1 MEAAPGKIIGQLGGR
16 ALGAS
21 KDDGAPAAGGLQGVG
36 DDGNLVHAVGL
47 EGDLAS
53 GGMGEILLAGFGAD
67 MDGFFHKPAGERQNC
82 ARHRGGKEHGL
93 VGIAI
98 ECLEDSLHRGQKAQI
113 QHLVGLIEHQ
123 DSHAI

>member
-1 MEAAPGKIIGQLGGR
+1 
-16 ALGAS
+16 
-21 KDDGAPAAGGLQGVG
+21 
-36 DDGNLVHAVGL
+36 
-47 EGDLAS
+47 
-53 GGMGEILLAGFGAD
+53 

-123 DSHAI
+123 DSHAIELQIATFVEIDQSARRADDDIDALVELFDLFLVGAAAVDGG

>member
-1 MEAAPGKIIGQLGGR
+1 MGN
-16 ALGAS
+16 
-21 KDDGAPAAGGLQGVG
+21 
-36 DDGNLVHAVGL
+36 DGNLIHAVGL

-82 ARHRGGKEHGL
+82 ARHRGRKEHGL